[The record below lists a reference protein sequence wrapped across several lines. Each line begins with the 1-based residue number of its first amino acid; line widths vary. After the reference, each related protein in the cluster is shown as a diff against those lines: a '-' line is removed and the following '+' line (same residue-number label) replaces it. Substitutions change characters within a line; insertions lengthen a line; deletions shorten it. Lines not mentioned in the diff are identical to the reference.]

1 MAPLQAVLLAF
12 AVSREVWLALF
23 GTLFLLGV
31 AATAERILRARR
43 HGYSVRLQIFVPL
56 AATTL
61 ALSSSFAAIVIDQMQ
76 ARAAIFAQR
85 SAEDEARVAAAVV
98 RHALEQTQPG
108 DAAALHRAADD
119 LARAGVLQAFSRGQ
133 SNNDTEVQL
142 FDGAGQ
148 TLLDVGSVK
157 SNSVLPPRVG
167 LTLVEA
173 ETELPGGARVR
184 VRKNTF
190 GMAQLLSDVAP
201 KVALL
206 ALIFAVASA
215 VVAGLIG
222 GAIAIPIER
231 LTRASEAVAA
241 GERQAALPEPRG
253 REVRLLTVALES
265 MRRELEERHALEA
278 FVADLS
284 HELKNPIA
292 SVRASAEV
300 LEEGAADDPAT
311 ARKFAARI
319 RESALVLQALTSDL
333 LSLARLEARGL
344 EGERAVLDLRELIQE
359 ALRAQGPLA
368 ERAKVELK
376 VYGVHEARTRGEQ
389 RWLRQA
395 VENLIAN
402 ALQHAP
408 AGSLVRIELTEAP
421 AGWSIAVSDQG
432 PGVDPSIREKLFT
445 RFATT
450 RHGRGG
456 SGLGLAI
463 VRAVA
468 ELHGGHALLRS
479 SSAQGSTFELQLPSA

>member
-1 MAPLQAVLLAF
+1 
-12 AVSREVWLALF
+12 
-23 GTLFLLGV
+23 
-31 AATAERILRARR
+31 
-43 HGYSVRLQIFVPL
+43 
-56 AATTL
+56 
-61 ALSSSFAAIVIDQMQ
+61 
-76 ARAAIFAQR
+76 
-85 SAEDEARVAAAVV
+85 
-98 RHALEQTQPG
+98 
-108 DAAALHRAADD
+108 
-119 LARAGVLQAFSRGQ
+119 
-133 SNNDTEVQL
+133 
-142 FDGAGQ
+142 
-148 TLLDVGSVK
+148 
-157 SNSVLPPRVG
+157 
-167 LTLVEA
+167 
-173 ETELPGGARVR
+173 
-184 VRKNTF
+184 
-190 GMAQLLSDVAP
+190 
-201 KVALL
+201 
-206 ALIFAVASA
+206 
-215 VVAGLIG
+215 
-222 GAIAIPIER
+222 
-231 LTRASEAVAA
+231 
-241 GERQAALPEPRG
+241 
-253 REVRLLTVALES
+253 

-344 EGERAVLDLRELIQE
+344 EGARSVLELRELIQE
-359 ALRAQGPLA
+359 ALRAQGQLA

-376 VYGVHEARTRGEQ
+376 VYGVHEARTRGDQ

-408 AGSLVRIELTEAP
+408 PNSLVKIELTEVAS
-421 AGWSIAVSDQG
+421 GWSIAVSDQG

-479 SSAQGSTFELQLPSA
+479 STDRGSTFELQLPRA